1 MKICIFGGS
10 FNPIHNG
17 HLYFIDEVRKKIQID
32 KFIIIP
38 VNVSPLKQDIKMANN
53 SDRLEMLNL
62 GLVEFQDCIVDD
74 YEIKKGGIS
83 YSIDTVKKMKDKYG
97 KKNEYFY
104 LIGSDNICV
113 IKMWK
118 EYKKLLKSVKFI
130 VVPRDNFKINQI
142 EKDILNRIQL
152 VSIKEIDVSSTK
164 IRNSIKENKS
174 ISKFVPESVA
184 EYIKKNK
191 LYKK

>member
-53 SDRLEMLNL
+53 SDRLKMLNL

-97 KKNEYFY
+97 KENEYFY

-164 IRNSIKENKS
+164 IRNSIKGNKS

-191 LYKK
+191 LYK